1 MDVKEFVRETLRQIV
16 EGVREA
22 KSETADKCQIAPVG
36 NQCEKVEFDIA
47 VTVDEEQTKEKGAGV
62 SVWALK
68 AGATGQSTI
77 STNTAHR
84 IKVSVPID
92 FESEAEQERR
102 NAKSREEA
110 IHLAEEHK
118 RPWSS

>member
-16 EGVREA
+16 EWVREA
-22 KSETADKCQIAPVG
+22 RIETADKCQIAPVG
-36 NQCEKVEFDIA
+36 DQREKVEFDIA

-68 AGATGQSTI
+68 AGTTGQSTV
-77 STNTAHR
+77 STNTVHR

-92 FESEAEQERR
+92 FESEAEQEQRD
-102 NAKSREEA
+102 AKSREEYRK
-110 IHLAEEHK
+110 LAEEHR
-118 RPWSS
+118 RPL